1 MFSYNGGILQESRR
15 EQCYDNDNETN
26 SDSASSVKDAEEF
39 KQQYSDDHRKSD
51 KITSNSV
58 QKEFSTQHN
67 TKKENIDMKNEV
79 GLPSCNGQ
87 TANFPLSSH
96 CKTNLMQE
104 AEASVEFNK
113 KVFDAFQHFKSINSL
128 MQKSMQ
134 NATAAY
140 KIASTSSLADDIKS
154 FLGMFEVLSKDQG
167 VTTALNTVKSTKATF
182 RGENQKAKELAG
194 TFSKAFKGAYESA
207 LDKDEF
213 SGQKFDQQI
222 ADLVQNVMRK
232 GQEGEEGESIIDF
245 GKLFESIIESSKR
258 KLYDK
263 AMHGEAKTVFK
274 TLASSNFEKGDQYTD
289 HGTDMHKAFTSLCNA
304 EYTESSGQYAAKES
318 LYQRLCKL

>member
-1 MFSYNGGILQESRR
+1 
-15 EQCYDNDNETN
+15 
-26 SDSASSVKDAEEF
+26 
-39 KQQYSDDHRKSD
+39 
-51 KITSNSV
+51 
-58 QKEFSTQHN
+58 
-67 TKKENIDMKNEV
+67 MKNEV
-79 GLPSCNGQ
+79 GLPSCNEQ
-87 TANFPLSSH
+87 TTNFPLSSH

-194 TFSKAFKGAYESA
+194 TFSTAFKSAYESA

-213 SGQKFDQQI
+213 SGQKFDQQV
-222 ADLVQNVMRK
+222 ADLVQNTLRK

-263 AMHGEAKTVFK
+263 AMHGEAKSVFK
-274 TLASSNFEKGDQYTD
+274 TLASSNFEKGNQYTD
-289 HGTDMHKAFTSLCNA
+289 HGTNMHKAFTSLCNA
-304 EYTESSGQYAAKES
+304 EYTESSGQYAAKDYCGDEYVS
-318 LYQRLCKL
+318 SVFNLFDNIGLYS

>member
-104 AEASVEFNK
+104 AEASVEE
-113 KVFDAFQHFKSINSL
+113 S
-128 MQKSMQ
+128 
-134 NATAAY
+134 
-140 KIASTSSLADDIKS
+140 
-154 FLGMFEVLSKDQG
+154 LSKI
-167 VTTALNTVKSTKATF
+167 V
-182 RGENQKAKELAG
+182 
-194 TFSKAFKGAYESA
+194 
-207 LDKDEF
+207 
-213 SGQKFDQQI
+213 
-222 ADLVQNVMRK
+222 
-232 GQEGEEGESIIDF
+232 
-245 GKLFESIIESSKR
+245 
-258 KLYDK
+258 
-263 AMHGEAKTVFK
+263 
-274 TLASSNFEKGDQYTD
+274 
-289 HGTDMHKAFTSLCNA
+289 
-304 EYTESSGQYAAKES
+304 
-318 LYQRLCKL
+318 